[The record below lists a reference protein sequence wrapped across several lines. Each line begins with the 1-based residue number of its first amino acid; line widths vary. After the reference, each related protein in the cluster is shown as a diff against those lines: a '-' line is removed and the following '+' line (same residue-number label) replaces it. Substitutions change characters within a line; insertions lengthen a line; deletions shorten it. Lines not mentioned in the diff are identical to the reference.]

1 MTYSAA
7 MTSRRVASTV
17 IGASAFLGGLIGAL
31 GITVVWV
38 ATWLIFF
45 TDGRGF
51 WGIASLLTTPLL
63 APVTAWWA
71 STTLG
76 FLAVACVVLML
87 PAVAIQMAAERR

>member
-1 MTYSAA
+1 MTF
-7 MTSRRVASTV
+7 RQVASTV

-71 STTLG
+71 STNLG
-76 FLAVACVVLML
+76 LLAVACVVLML
-87 PAVAIQMAAERR
+87 PAVALQRRYE

>member
-1 MTYSAA
+1 

-17 IGASAFLGGLIGAL
+17 IGASAFLSGLIGAL

-45 TDGRGF
+45 TDGSGF

-63 APVTAWWA
+63 TPVTAWWA

-76 FLAVACVVLML
+76 LLAVACVVLMS
-87 PAVAIQMAAERR
+87 PAVALQMAADRR